1 MKAVLCGL
9 LMMVMTSTGFAVVT
23 AKDVSKCQMFATGFA
38 EGVYSANTPGIQG
51 HEWESSVASFT
62 VNNADSSID
71 YKVVVSGSNDEG
83 DTWDATYLISVAA
96 KGCLLISYDEVN

>member
-9 LMMVMTSTGFAVVT
+9 LMMVMTSTGFAAVT

-62 VNNADSSID
+62 VNNTDNSID
-71 YKVVVSGSNDEG
+71 YKVVVTGGNDEG
-83 DTWDATYLISVAA
+83 EAWDVAYFVSVTA
-96 KGCLLISYDEVN
+96 KGCHLISYDEMN